1 LCVSHRSAE
10 VDSPLIMLRARPLP
24 PLAAFRDSTQFAP
37 KLTLSLSIAGTSKR
51 QRGQGASEAGSRQ
64 KGKRQ
69 SREGAAFVGSMQWV
83 SSDQWANPGEIHKL
97 LRKYKTFNQ
106 PRKSASKKKEKKD
119 ANSFSSSSSSSLSS
133 ASLNSLSSKTKA
145 KSGEC
150 GHDASPQREIS
161 GREKGATSPTTSL
174 SGQSVLSSAATNEG
188 EPHRRS
194 RRKSHSPVESI
205 GDSESGSSSTTVPNR
220 RQSESEGRSST
231 SPDRKHDHA
240 IQHDH
245 AKPAGDASELQ
256 DSSMAPTMSMEGGE
270 TQNSV
275 NLSGSSQSWGALGS
289 ADMPDGGHGTAVS
302 SQLSF
307 ERMAAAIQQQ
317 QQQFHHSGLPGA
329 GNQAAVQNNFN
340 LIRNLLQQQQQQMLQ
355 QQAGVSFDSLSALL
369 GGMREGRGAGVRP
382 GIEPMLDMQSQQFD
396 VSKECARLSELYGL
410 MSSITGRGAA
420 GPEFNQRV
428 LHQTAS
434 LEGGFGGGMPGG
446 YFQQSAMQ
454 QQQQP
459 SLLDVYTLLA
469 SCAQRGIQQGRN
481 GFGK

>member
-1 LCVSHRSAE
+1 
-10 VDSPLIMLRARPLP
+10 
-24 PLAAFRDSTQFAP
+24 
-37 KLTLSLSIAGTSKR
+37 
-51 QRGQGASEAGSRQ
+51 
-64 KGKRQ
+64 
-69 SREGAAFVGSMQWV
+69 MQWV
-83 SSDQWANPGEIHKL
+83 SSDKWANPGEIHKL
-97 LRKYKTFNQ
+97 LRKYKTLNQ

-133 ASLNSLSSKTKA
+133 SSLNSLSSKTKA

-245 AKPAGDASELQ
+245 AKPAGDASEPQ

-329 GNQAAVQNNFN
+329 GNQAAGQNNFN

-434 LEGGFGGGMPGG
+434 FEGGFGGGMPGG